1 MFSLFWKKFLSA
13 CIYFTSIFLLAP
25 KFLLIQ
31 CYIKLYVWKKNPI
44 FLMSRRIIIFIWR
57 CLPIMDS
64 FGSCCWV
71 LIKFYGEFYLL
82 LNIFDIFLQFRMC
95 FLIICNVNF
104 HRWKA
109 IRMFKCWSAV
119 LILGFIFLESEGR
132 PTKEAG
138 YGLKSYQPLIR
149 LRHKV
154 PYHSGLAHN
163 ELNCWFS
170 GLPLTK

>member
-1 MFSLFWKKFLSA
+1 MLCKAVWVKQTIFVMIKK
-13 CIYFTSIFLLAP
+13 
-25 KFLLIQ
+25 
-31 CYIKLYVWKKNPI
+31 
-44 FLMSRRIIIFIWR
+44 IIIFIQR

-64 FGSCCWV
+64 VGDCCQV
-71 LIKFYGEFYLL
+71 LIRSIKISICYW
-82 LNIFDIFLQFRMC
+82 IFLDTFIQYRMY

-154 PYHSGLAHN
+154 QYPSGLAP
-163 ELNCWFS
+163 S
-170 GLPLTK
+170 V